1 MPSKSSRH
9 LSYSL
14 QLFIFYNGLVM
25 LFYQGFLE
33 DSLQGIP
40 ISLQDPSPLDL
51 SSTHRAPERK
61 GKNEIG
67 EQRRVPAL
75 TLLSLNFSEM
85 LTNGIFM
92 HGGEFSGSPRTV
104 ELQCTVFTSSVPP
117 L

>member
-51 SSTHRAPERK
+51 IPSSPAPPCSSIVK
-61 GKNEIG
+61 
-67 EQRRVPAL
+67 
-75 TLLSLNFSEM
+75 TLPYP
-85 LTNGIFM
+85 
-92 HGGEFSGSPRTV
+92 SGAG
-104 ELQCTVFTSSVPP
+104 L
-117 L
+117 